1 MGETM
6 LRDLTPLIYSMF
18 EQNSN
23 SNQEPEDIFAQSE
36 KGETATPQTVSSRP
50 LTPDVKIKAK
60 SKVGR
65 TIIII
70 LIILILAGAVY
81 FLSNKFSVQ
90 IKNIFSRLT
99 TKSAQENPI
108 TPAPSTNVTNST
120 DQTNQAVLDSDYDGL
135 IDTDEQQLGADPNK
149 ADTDGD
155 GLVDGE
161 EVNIY
166 HTDPLKADTDG
177 DGIADGLEVRQGTNP
192 LDPAPGAELLDLQK
206 AINDFK

>member
-18 EQNSN
+18 EQNLN
-23 SNQEPEDIFAQSE
+23 SNQEPEDIFAKSE
-36 KGETATPQTVSSRP
+36 KAETALPQTASPRP
-50 LTPDVKIKAK
+50 LTPNVKIRAK

-65 TIIII
+65 TIIIV

-81 FLSNKFSVQ
+81 FLGNKFSGQ
-90 IKNIFSRLT
+90 IKNVFSRFFA
-99 TKSAQENPI
+99 KSHQKTPVAPASASDVINFAAPTNPA
-108 TPAPSTNVTNST
+108 T
-120 DQTNQAVLDSDYDGL
+120 LDSDSDGL

-177 DGIADGLEVRQGTNP
+177 DGLPDGLEVRQGTDPLNP
-192 LDPAPGAELLDLQK
+192 TPGAPLLDLQK
-206 AINDFK
+206 AISNFR

>member
-1 MGETM
+1 
-6 LRDLTPLIYSMF
+6 MF

-36 KGETATPQTVSSRP
+36 KGETATSQTVSSRP
-50 LTPDVKIKAK
+50 LAPDVKIKTR
-60 SKVGR
+60 SKAGR
-65 TIIII
+65 TIVII
-70 LIILILAGAVY
+70 LIILILVGAVY
-81 FLSNKFSVQ
+81 FLSNKFFGQ
-90 IKNIFSRLT
+90 IKNIFSQLMI
-99 TKSAQENPI
+99 KPAKEIPLA
-108 TPAPSTNVTNST
+108 PAPSSNAMNPANPTNPAT
-120 DQTNQAVLDSDYDGL
+120 LDSDSDGL
-135 IDTDEQQLGADPNK
+135 TDVEEQQLGTDLNK

-177 DGIADGLEVRQGTNP
+177 DGTADGLEVRQGTSP
-192 LDPAPGAELLDLQK
+192 LDSAPGAQLLDLQK